1 MVKRIM
7 IDAGMNTRR
16 SCSGKLLATPS
27 QSYQIGR
34 ELSNLLDGMRYE
46 TLFSGDSEELG
57 SFCCGTGRPSVC
69 ASVAKR
75 WRADCVIRLAIRASA
90 HPSVGR
96 VSASVFKRDEAS
108 RKMAETVLRCV
119 ERGSVLGA
127 GEIRSSSGILLLRRT
142 SVPSMIL
149 VLELPF
155 RQKEQLFASEI
166 KEYAAAIAD
175 GIDTWARGIR

>member
-16 SCSGKLLATPS
+16 SCAGKLLTTPS
-27 QSYQIGR
+27 QPYQIGR
-34 ELSNLLDGMRYE
+34 ELTDQLDGMGYE
-46 TLFSGDSEELG
+46 TLFSGDSEELSG
-57 SFCCGTGRPSVC
+57 ACCGTGRPSVC

-75 WRADCVIRLAIRASA
+75 WHADCVIRLAVSASA
-90 HPSVGR
+90 HPSEGT
-96 VSASVFKRDEAS
+96 VSASVFKRDERS
-108 RKMAETVLRCV
+108 RQMAETVLRIVDRESALRTRELRCT
-119 ERGSVLGA
+119 
-127 GEIRSSSGILLLRRT
+127 SGILLLRRT

-155 RQKEQLFASEI
+155 RQKEQLFASEAR
-166 KEYAAAIAD
+166 EYAAAIAG

>member
-1 MVKRIM
+1 MIKRIM

-16 SCSGKLLATPS
+16 SCAGKLLTTPS

-34 ELSNLLDGMRYE
+34 ELSALLDGMRYE

-57 SFCCGTGRPSVC
+57 GFSCGTGRPSVC

-75 WRADCVIRLAIRASA
+75 WRADCVIRLAVRASA
-90 HPSVGR
+90 HPSVGT

-108 RKMAETVLRCV
+108 RQMAETVLRGV
-119 ERGSVLGA
+119 ERGSTLKA
-127 GEIRSSSGILLLRRT
+127 REIHCTSGILLLRRT

-155 RQKEQLFASEI
+155 RQKEQLFASEVR
-166 KEYAAAIAD
+166 EYAASIAD
-175 GIDTWARGIR
+175 GIDAWAREIR

>member
-1 MVKRIM
+1 M

-16 SCSGKLLATPS
+16 SCAGKLITTPS

-46 TLFSGDSEELG
+46 TLFSGDSEELSG
-57 SFCCGTGRPSVC
+57 FCCGTGRPSVC

-90 HPSVGR
+90 HPSLGT
-96 VSASVFKRDEAS
+96 VSAVVFKRDESS
-108 RKMAETVLRCV
+108 RKMAETVLGCV
-119 ERGSVLGA
+119 ERLSALEA
-127 GEIRSSSGILLLRRT
+127 GELRCTSGILLLRRT

-155 RQKEQLFASEI
+155 RQKEQLFTSEI